1 MLINLVIFRYMFA
14 KTVVI
19 QQLSRKCI
27 TYISKTITLI
37 ALRYWNSM
45 TSATSNS
52 QTQTLQACYCKLI
65 ESFDGFMLIWL
76 HFQMAKYQYLPLFPS
91 LSFWDCVS
99 LSQSLIIIISYG
111 LLSRHVSVSPECKIT
126 CCLNVWHRIA
136 AIFFI
141 FYIDDN

>member
-1 MLINLVIFRYMFA
+1 MLINLVIFRYTFA

-76 HFQMAKYQYLPLFPS
+76 HLQMAKYQYLPLFLS
-91 LSFWDCVS
+91 LSLPLFNHNHFIW
-99 LSQSLIIIISYG
+99 LIIKACICIARVQDYMLFERMASNRCNIFH
-111 LLSRHVSVSPECKIT
+111 LLY
-126 CCLNVWHRIA
+126 WW
-136 AIFFI
+136 
-141 FYIDDN
+141 

>member
-1 MLINLVIFRYMFA
+1 MFA

-45 TSATSNS
+45 TSAISNS

-65 ESFDGFMLIWL
+65 ELFDGFMLTWL
-76 HFQMAKYQYLPLFPS
+76 HFQKAKYQYFPIFPLPYTHFPPLF
-91 LSFWDCVS
+91 
-99 LSQSLIIIISYG
+99 IIISYG
-111 LLSRHVSVSPECKIT
+111 LLSRHVSLSPECKIT